1 MDGRAYFLDLYGLFL
16 SYLFSLIRF
25 PNKGIREAEPM
36 REAQLEDPK
45 DPSRMI
51 FHTLGSAQLILSYLL
66 YVLHLVC
73 ARIFL
78 FTVELDY
85 SIQFDEFHLSKQ
97 RLLPLRFG

>member
-45 DPSRMI
+45 DPSIMI
-51 FHTLGSAQLILSYLL
+51 FSY
-66 YVLHLVC
+66 H
-73 ARIFL
+73 RIVSSLFL
-78 FTVELDY
+78 FSSRFFMIIPPHLD
-85 SIQFDEFHLSKQ
+85 L
-97 RLLPLRFG
+97 